1 MRSLSAGILAL
12 LALATPTASQT
23 VVDAAAREDLA
34 VTVYR
39 GYAHVRDAR
48 RAPAAEIQVWTD
60 VAPSIDPGTLILSSD
75 GRPVDVS
82 LARIDPAPVAD
93 ALLQGRVGGPAT
105 LVSPTGE
112 RIPATIVSAAGPVF
126 RVGDRLVLSWEGSVE
141 IPDGP
146 DAAPGPRVVWRLA
159 RPAAGVLTTAYL
171 ADGLSWSA
179 DYLAVLED
187 DDAMILR
194 GHATIENPT
203 AFALPDA
210 AVELVAGDVRRA
222 RDEPG
227 PPRPMMEM
235 AAVRVGDEAPERES
249 FADRVL
255 YRLPGRVTIAP
266 TSTTRAPLFQAAR
279 LEVERE
285 YVLEGEPWL
294 YHSSYPVPETTRS
307 PAIHLSFVVEGIAEG
322 EAPLPAGTFHL
333 YRRGGDGALRFA
345 GSAPIPDLPAGER
358 AEVVV
363 GAAFDLV
370 AERTQTAFRRIDQRT
385 VETAW
390 RLEVRNR
397 GDTDRVV
404 TLLEPLPGEW
414 EILEESR
421 PHERVDANTVR
432 WRLPVPANGS
442 AVLEWRVRSTS

>member
-1 MRSLSAGILAL
+1 MRIAIATVLAL
-12 LALATPTASQT
+12 LTSAVPAAPQT
-23 VVDAAAREDLA
+23 VVGATAREDLA

-39 GYAHVRDAR
+39 GYVHVRDAR
-48 RAPAAEIQVWTD
+48 RAPAAESLVWTG
-60 VAPSIDPGTLILSSD
+60 VAPSIDPGTLILSSG
-75 GRPVDVS
+75 GRPVEVS
-82 LARIDPAPVAD
+82 LARIEPAPSAD
-93 ALLQGRVGGPAT
+93 ALLRERAGGAAT

-112 RIPATIVSAAGPVF
+112 RIPATIVSADGPVF
-126 RVGDRLVLSWEGSVE
+126 RVGDRLVLSWEGSFEV
-141 IPDGP
+141 PDGP
-146 DAAPGPRVVWRLA
+146 DAAPGPRVEWRLD

-171 ADGLSWSA
+171 ADGPSWSA
-179 DYLAVLED
+179 DYLAVLEGD
-187 DDAMILR
+187 GMVLR

-203 AFALPDA
+203 SFAMPDA
-210 AVELVAGDVRRA
+210 AVELVAGEVRRD
-222 RDEPG
+222 RGGPG

-235 AAVRVGDEAPERES
+235 AELRVADQASERES
-249 FADRVL
+249 FADRIL

-266 TSTTRAPLFQAAR
+266 SSTTRAPLFDAAR
-279 LEVERE
+279 LDVERD
-285 YVLEGEPWL
+285 YVLEGQPWI
-294 YHSSYPVPETTRS
+294 YQSSYRDRSETRS
-307 PAIHLSFVVEGIAEG
+307 PAIRLSFVVEGIAEG
-322 EAPLPAGTFHL
+322 DAPLPAGTLHL
-333 YRRGGDGALRFA
+333 YQRGSDGALRFA
-345 GSAPIPDLPAGER
+345 GSAPTGDLPSGER

-397 GDTDRVV
+397 GDERRVV
-404 TLLEPLPGEW
+404 TVLEPLPGEW

-421 PHERVDANTVR
+421 PHERVDATTVR